1 MTDRLG
7 GVAQDGVGIRLPVTL
22 TSDFICP
29 WCFIGERKL
38 AVAIEA
44 LPADWH
50 VEVAYHP
57 FELNPGMPPE
67 GLDRKAYRS
76 AKFGSWA
83 RAQAL
88 DERVAE
94 AGRAEGLTFNYDRMT
109 RTPNTMLAHRLTWL
123 AGQDGA
129 NQAGL
134 AHRLFSAYFTE
145 GLDVSDHAVLRRIA
159 SEAGL
164 ADDRITAVLDGDL
177 GQAEVRTLTHQA
189 YRKGIQ
195 GVPLFEI
202 GDFAI
207 SGAQPVAVIEDALR
221 RAARLQI
228 AA

>member
-1 MTDRLG
+1 M
-7 GVAQDGVGIRLPVTL
+7 RLPVTL

-38 AVAIEA
+38 AVAIKA

-50 VEVAYHP
+50 IEVAYRP
-57 FELNPGMPPE
+57 FELNPDMPPE
-67 GLDRKAYRS
+67 GWDRKAYRS

-88 DERVAE
+88 DERVAA

-123 AGQDGA
+123 AGQDEA
-129 NQAGL
+129 DQAGL
-134 AHRLFSAYFTE
+134 AHHLFTAYFTE
-145 GLDVSDHAVLRRIA
+145 GLDVSDPTVLRRLA

-164 ADDRITAVLDGDL
+164 TGDRITAVLDGDL
-177 GQAEVRTLTHQA
+177 GLAEVQALTEDA

-202 GDFAI
+202 GAVAI
-207 SGAQPVAVIEDALR
+207 SGAQPAAMIEDALR
-221 RAARLQI
+221 RAAEAQVP
-228 AA
+228 A